1 MTIVAGCVQ
10 LRPIHI
16 KNRNDTGSE
25 RMNTAAV
32 VKDIL
37 VSVLQLSSDDEFDE
51 DTALLG
57 AIPEFDSMAVVTVI
71 TSIEETFGFDVDDD
85 EISADVFETFGTLCT
100 FVEQKV

>member
-1 MTIVAGCVQ
+1 
-10 LRPIHI
+10 
-16 KNRNDTGSE
+16 
-25 RMNTAAV
+25 MNTAAV

-71 TSIEETFGFDVDDD
+71 TSIEETFGIEVDDD
-85 EISADVFETFGTLCT
+85 EISADVFETFGSLCN